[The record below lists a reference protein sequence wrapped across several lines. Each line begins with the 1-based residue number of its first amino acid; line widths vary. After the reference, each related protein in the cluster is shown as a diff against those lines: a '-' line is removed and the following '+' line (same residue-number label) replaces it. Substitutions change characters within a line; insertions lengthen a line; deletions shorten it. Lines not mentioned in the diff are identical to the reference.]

1 MQEGDIMLKKFS
13 VKNFKGFE
21 KELIFDLSKIN
32 DYQFNKQCVCNGIAQ
47 NSLIYGKNGSG
58 KSNIGFALFD
68 IVMTITDK
76 SRDMMKEYINYK
88 NLNNDINE
96 DAEFIYEFKFDNDV
110 LIYEYRKK
118 DLFNITYEKLLFNN
132 EIILEYDFN
141 NKDAKIV
148 NIEEAKNLTW
158 ANEVNNQT
166 ISSVKYIF
174 NNTILPMEHPISKL
188 MTFVNGML
196 WFRSVRDN
204 QYIGFRNGSETLV
217 DIILKN
223 NKLKDFENFLR
234 EKGIDYNLVPLQ
246 ESTGNKIGIKF
257 KKAVGN
263 FESII
268 STGTMSLWLYYCWS
282 LMFNEVKFVFI
293 DEFDANYHF
302 ELASEIIRFLNEQ
315 ENLQTIVTTHN
326 VSLMSNKLTRPDC
339 VFIVSDNKINN
350 LSNCTEKELRE
361 AHNIEKLYREGSF
374 TE

>member
-1 MQEGDIMLKKFS
+1 MYKGDIMLKKFI

-21 KELIFDLSKIN
+21 KELVFDLSKTN
-32 DYQFNKQCVCNGIAQ
+32 DYQFNKQCVNNGIIQ

-68 IVMTITDK
+68 IVMTLTDK
-76 SRDMMKEYINYK
+76 SREMLKEYVNYK
-88 NLNNDINE
+88 NLDNNISE
-96 DAEFIYEFKFDNDV
+96 EVEFKYEFQFEKDI

-118 DLFNITYEKLLFNN
+118 DLYTISYEKLLFNGKL
-132 EIILEYDFN
+132 ILEYDFN

-158 ANEVNNQT
+158 ANEENNQN
-166 ISSVKYIF
+166 ISSVKYIAS
-174 NNTILPMEHPISKL
+174 NTIFSPEHPITKL
-188 MTFVNGML
+188 MNFVNGML

-204 QYIGFRNGSETLV
+204 QYIGFKDDSETLSH
-217 DIILKN
+217 IILKN
-223 NKLKDFENFLR
+223 DKLMDFQAFLK
-234 EKGIDYNLVPLQ
+234 EHGINYNLVKLE
-246 ESTGNKIGIKF
+246 ESTGNRIGIKF
-257 KKAVGN
+257 KNGTGN
-263 FESII
+263 FGTII
-268 STGTMSLWLYYCWS
+268 STGTRSLWLYYCWS

-302 ELASEIIRFLNEQ
+302 ELAAEIIKFLNAQ

-339 VFIVSDNKINN
+339 VFIISDNKINN

>member
-21 KELIFDLSKIN
+21 KELVFDLSNTN
-32 DYQFNKQCVCNGIAQ
+32 DYQFNKQCISNGIAQ
-47 NSLIYGKNGSG
+47 NVLIYGKNGSG

-76 SRDMMKEYINYK
+76 FKDNLKEYINYK

-96 DAEFIYEFKFDNDV
+96 DVEFKYEFKFDDDI

-118 DLFNITYEKLLFNN
+118 DVFTMSYEKLLFNGK
-132 EIILEYDFN
+132 IILEYDFS
-141 NKDAKIV
+141 NKDEKIV
-148 NIEEAKNLTW
+148 NIEEAKTLTW
-158 ANEVNNQT
+158 ANEESNQN
-166 ISSVKYIF
+166 ISIVKYIF
-174 NNTILPMEHPISKL
+174 NNVILPQENPIVKL
-188 MTFVNGML
+188 MSFVNGML

-204 QYIGFRNGSETLV
+204 QFIGFRNSSETLV

-223 NKLKDFENFLR
+223 NKLKDFEQFLR
-234 EKGIDYNLVPLQ
+234 EKGIDYNLIQLQ
-246 ESTGNKIGIKF
+246 ESTGNKIGIQF

-282 LMFNEVKFVFI
+282 LMFDEVKFVFI

-302 ELASEIIRFLNEQ
+302 ELAAEIVKFLNEQ
-315 ENLQTIVTTHN
+315 EDLQTIVTTHN

-339 VFIVSDNKINN
+339 VFIISDNKINN

>member
-1 MQEGDIMLKKFS
+1 MQEGGIMLKTFR

-21 KELIFDLSKIN
+21 KELIFDLSKTN
-32 DYQFNKQCVCNGIAQ
+32 DYQFNKQCVYNGIAQ

-76 SRDMMKEYINYK
+76 SREMMKEYINYK

-96 DAEFIYEFKFDNDV
+96 DAEFIYEFKFDNDI

-118 DLFNITYEKLLFNN
+118 DLFNITYEKLLFND
-132 EIILEYDFN
+132 EIILEYNFN

-174 NNTILPMEHPISKL
+174 NNTILPSEHPISKL
-188 MTFVNGML
+188 MSFVNGML

-223 NKLKDFENFLR
+223 NKLKEFENFLR

-302 ELASEIIRFLNEQ
+302 ELAAEIIKFLNEQ